1 MRWLYALYLGMIQS
15 NHFVSFW
22 TIFMCLFSFFLS
34 YFRSVPFGV
43 HFMLCIFWSA
53 QFLSLFLLLLLLSL
67 DFILWFSWQHLE
79 CGAHLVVGATLK
91 SKSIKRDLSS
101 TWNAIDFGNAK
112 NHSLHICLHSLSLA
126 FYQLLFVFCY
136 SFIHLHSVR
145 FCILFFSHKNKKPKL
160 SSMIDLGQFFFLFLL
175 SMKNVSCAN
184 TTIER
189 MLHQFNSHHHWK
201 FYFIHNFHREYDEW
215 KWEYKL

>member
-1 MRWLYALYLGMIQS
+1 MRFISAWSSQIISFRFEPFSCAFF
-15 NHFVSFW
+15 HFFSPISVLFPLVCTLCCVLKC
-22 TIFMCLFSFFLS
+22 TIS
-34 YFRSVPFGV
+34 
-43 HFMLCIFWSA
+43 
-53 QFLSLFLLLLLLSL
+53 LSLFLLLLLLSL

-91 SKSIKRDLSS
+91 SKSIKKDLSS

-112 NHSLHICLHSLSLA
+112 NHSLYICLHSLSLV
-126 FYQLLFVFCY
+126 FHELLFVFCY